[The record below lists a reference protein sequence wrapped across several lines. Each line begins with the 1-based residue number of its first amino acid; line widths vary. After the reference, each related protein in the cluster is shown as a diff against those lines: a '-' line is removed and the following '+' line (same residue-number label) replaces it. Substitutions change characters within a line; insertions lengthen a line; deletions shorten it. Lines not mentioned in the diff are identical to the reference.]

1 MVHDFDMSMCS
12 GIQQSHSEYEV
23 AGSDSSDEDED
34 SDSLGADFESLLM
47 NEGKGELN
55 F

>member
-1 MVHDFDMSMCS
+1 MS
-12 GIQQSHSEYEV
+12 IVTYIYTTIPYSEYEAADDI

-47 NEGKGELN
+47 NEGKVLM
-55 F
+55 